1 MFGDRMSYMS
11 ETYWLTV
18 AERKSAKLQNED
30 DESDDE
36 DIMNL
41 QVKEERIST
50 GERIQTFS
58 LPGYRVR
65 QLVAA
70 TELVPGLPNQ
80 NFHRIDKYFTP
91 SRTIIPPAFSTPPT
105 TFIEPGPSSSSLT
118 SLESAQIASAALDR
132 DRQLAVRL
140 QKELDRQD
148 EDIDVE
154 GNRRHISGAG
164 ASDDDSFGGFEDDE
178 EPQCTSPPNFGGSD
192 TSDSSSSSSSSDT
205 ESDGGPRGEKLS
217 NRPPGTSKDWG
228 IDVTSLKARRR
239 QAFYRAKVAARYD
252 KGHNAQVFEPNIMV
266 SVKIP
271 PKDRAT
277 GVDN

>member
-1 MFGDRMSYMS
+1 MSS
-11 ETYWLTV
+11 FSPAPAPRQW
-18 AERKSAKLQNED
+18 
-30 DESDDE
+30 
-36 DIMNL
+36 
-41 QVKEERIST
+41 RIPAVL
-50 GERIQTFS
+50 
-58 LPGYRVR
+58 LP
-65 QLVAA
+65 
-70 TELVPGLPNQ
+70 
-80 NFHRIDKYFTP
+80 IDP
-91 SRTIIPPAFSTPPT
+91 IDL
-105 TFIEPGPSSSSLT
+105 LT

-132 DRQLAVRL
+132 DRQLAVKL
-140 QKELDRQD
+140 QKELDQQD

-239 QAFYRAKVAARYD
+239 QASYRAKVAARYE
-252 KGHNAQVFEPNIMV
+252 KGHNVQVFEPNMMV

-277 GVDN
+277 GVDNR